1 MVLVSISGLFIGSI
15 KMLTYVRFINLE
27 YVVCLDYVTYLVSL
41 NSINTMT
48 PDINLSCLW
57 GGYE

>member
-57 GGYE
+57 GGV